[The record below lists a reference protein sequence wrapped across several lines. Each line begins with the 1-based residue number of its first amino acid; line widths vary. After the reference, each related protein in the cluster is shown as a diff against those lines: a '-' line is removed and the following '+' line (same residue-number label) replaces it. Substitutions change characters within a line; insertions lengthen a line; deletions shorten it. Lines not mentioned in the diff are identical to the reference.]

1 MKKILILGGSGFLG
15 SHVCEKLTRLQW
27 HVTLPTRHEMN
38 ARHLML
44 LPLVDVV
51 QTDVHNEAAL
61 RQLVA
66 GHDAVVNL
74 VGILHGTESGFAK
87 AHVELP
93 EKLARACLAA
103 GVKRMVHVSA
113 LGVQDGPPDAA
124 PSRYLRSKTRGEAVL
139 KAAAADGLLLTLL
152 RPSVYFGAE
161 DRFLNLF
168 AKLQKIF
175 PFMPL
180 AAADTRFQPVWVED
194 VAQAIQH
201 CLQDPSTIG
210 HTYELCGPDVF
221 TLREL
226 VQLAGRLSG
235 VNHGRG
241 RPVIALPRALG
252 RLQALLMELAP
263 GAPLM
268 SRDNLDSMR
277 IDNVASGKLPG
288 LQALGITPASLTA
301 IAPTYLK
308 PQDQY
313 VVMRRKARRS

>member
-1 MKKILILGGSGFLG
+1 MKKMLILGGSGFLG
-15 SHVCEKLTRLQW
+15 SHVCEKLARLQW
-27 HVTLPTRHEMN
+27 RVAVPTRHEMN

-51 QTDVHNEAAL
+51 QSDVHNEAAL

-66 GHDAVVNL
+66 GQDAVVNL
-74 VGILHGTESGFAK
+74 VGVLHGTESDFAK

-103 GVKRMVHVSA
+103 GVKRLVHVSA
-113 LGVQDGPPDAA
+113 LGVQDGPPDAG
-124 PSRYLRSKTRGEAVL
+124 PSRYLRSKARGEAAL
-139 KAAAADGLLLTLL
+139 KAATADGLLLTVL

-175 PFMPL
+175 PLMLL
-180 AAADTRFQPVWVED
+180 AGADTRFQPVWVED

-235 VNHGRG
+235 INHGRG

-288 LQALGITPASLTA
+288 LQALGITPASLAA
-301 IAPTYLK
+301 IAPTYLG
-308 PQDQY
+308 
-313 VVMRRKARRS
+313 RKIST